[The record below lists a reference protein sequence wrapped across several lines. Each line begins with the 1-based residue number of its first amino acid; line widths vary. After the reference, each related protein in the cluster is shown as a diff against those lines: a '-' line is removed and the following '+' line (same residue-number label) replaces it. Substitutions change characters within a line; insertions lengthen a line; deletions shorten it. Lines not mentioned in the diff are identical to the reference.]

1 MKKFLIIIFFFI
13 ANCGYQPI
21 YVNKDSSDLVFN
33 KVKLSGNKE
42 INRRILSFISI
53 KEEKNN
59 DKLNDLELT
68 SKEDIIETSKDSKG
82 RVTTFKT
89 IVKIKLTILNENE
102 TIKERVFNESFS
114 YNNKNNKFD
123 LSKYQSEVKNNLVD
137 KIIEQMNIYL
147 SLKWLLSTLNW
158 IKI

>member
-1 MKKFLIIIFFFI
+1 MKRLFILILFFM
-13 ANCGYQPI
+13 ASCGYQPL

-33 KVKLSGNKE
+33 KVKLSGIKRSTE
-42 INRRILSFISI
+42 EFCLLSQL
-53 KEEKNN
+53 KRKNN
-59 DKLNDLELT
+59 DKLNALELT
-68 SKEDIIETSKDSKG
+68 SNEDIIETSKDSKG

-147 SLKWLLSTLNW
+147 SLK
-158 IKI
+158 